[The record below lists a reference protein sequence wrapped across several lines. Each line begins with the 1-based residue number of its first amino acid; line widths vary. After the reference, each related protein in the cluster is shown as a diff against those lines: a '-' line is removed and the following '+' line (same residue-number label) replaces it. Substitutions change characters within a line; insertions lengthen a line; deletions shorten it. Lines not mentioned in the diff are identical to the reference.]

1 MGRAVCLVAVTLATV
16 AVLSNAGPA
25 LTIPLGAML
34 VLVLP
39 GYAWLGAV
47 RHHEPQLLAN
57 GALVVMASMGL
68 AIVLGL
74 ELNLLPGGL
83 TRHKWVAGLSLVT
96 VTGLATSW
104 MRGRAIPGPSHPF
117 STLRGPSSATGLKI
131 IVVILLFGATGSIS
145 VASQNAWIER
155 QHFSELALTRSGEV
169 PVVYV
174 RNLEG
179 RRITYTVTVWV
190 GRQRTTRFRVRL
202 GSGRR
207 FTRPLNA
214 TPVRRSDKA
223 TLKVTLDR
231 PGAPLPYRTVFLR
244 RPKYA

>member
-1 MGRAVCLVAVTLATV
+1 MGRAVCLVAVVLATV
-16 AVLSNAGPA
+16 AVLSGAGSA

-47 RHHEPQLLAN
+47 RHHELQPLAS
-57 GALVVMASMGL
+57 GVLVVMASIGL

-83 TRHKWVAGLSLVT
+83 TRSAWVAGLSLVT
-96 VTGLATSW
+96 VAGLATSW
-104 MRGRAIPGPSHPF
+104 ARGRTTPGPNRPF
-117 STLRGPSSATGLKI
+117 ATLRGPSPATAFKI
-131 IVVILLFGATGSIS
+131 TVVILLVGATGAVS

-155 QHFSELALTRSGEV
+155 QHLSELALARSGAV

-174 RNLEG
+174 RNREG

-190 GRQRTTRFRVRL
+190 GRQRATRFQVRL
-202 GSGRR
+202 GSGSR
-207 FTRPLNA
+207 FTRPLNTA
-214 TPVRRSDKA
+214 PVGTA

-231 PGAPLPYRTVFLR
+231 PGAPSPYRVVFLR
-244 RPKYA
+244 ERKHV